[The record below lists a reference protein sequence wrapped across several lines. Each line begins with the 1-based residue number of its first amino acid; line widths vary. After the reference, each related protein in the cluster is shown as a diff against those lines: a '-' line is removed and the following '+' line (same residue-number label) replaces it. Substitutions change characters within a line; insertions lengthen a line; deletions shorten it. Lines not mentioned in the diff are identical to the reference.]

1 MSPDGVDSSPL
12 QKKPRANRLDLQVK
26 EETMKLRVIA
36 FFLLVVLTQTVK
48 FLHSYTL
55 EVMHAHILSQG

>member
-48 FLHSYTL
+48 FLRSYTL
-55 EVMHAHILSQG
+55 EVMHVHILSQG

>member
-1 MSPDGVDSSPL
+1 
-12 QKKPRANRLDLQVK
+12 
-26 EETMKLRVIA
+26 MKLRVIA

-55 EVMHAHILSQG
+55 EVMHVHILSQG